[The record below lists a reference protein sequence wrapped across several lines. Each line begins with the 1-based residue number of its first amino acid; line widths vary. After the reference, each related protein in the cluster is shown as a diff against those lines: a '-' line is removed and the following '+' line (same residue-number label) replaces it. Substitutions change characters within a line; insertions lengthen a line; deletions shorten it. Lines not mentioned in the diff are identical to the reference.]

1 MADIHSIKPTNIL
14 KERKKHRWKL
24 FASTHNLESNTFND
38 SGKYSVSSCSKSL
51 SIETLA

>member
-14 KERKKHRWKL
+14 KKKHQWKL
-24 FASTHNLESNTFND
+24 FASAHNLESNTFND